1 MLDKAAELIKKSN
14 HIVVLTGAGISTD
27 SGLPDYRSNG
37 GLWDGKK
44 PEEISHFS
52 AVGKPEFVKFFAD
65 RMNDI
70 SNCKPNKAHEILA
83 KWEEQGKIKAVIT
96 QNIDSYHKDAGSKNV
111 IEMHGHLRN
120 LVCDTCSK
128 EYDNSMYTKEGKDNC
143 GLEWEC
149 TGVVRP
155 EVVLFGETLPPLAWH
170 EANEQMQKTDLV
182 IVLGTSLQVFPFNSL
197 VESVYPGK
205 APVMI
210 ITKSDTPYDHMAS
223 VRIYDNITET
233 LVEIDNRLK

>member
-1 MLDKAAELIKKSN
+1 MLDRAAELIKKSN

-83 KWEEQGKIKAVIT
+83 KWEEQGKVKSVIT
-96 QNIDSYHKDAGSKNV
+96 QNIDSYHKDAGSK
-111 IEMHGHLRN
+111 M
-120 LVCDTCSK
+120 
-128 EYDNSMYTKEGKDNC
+128 
-143 GLEWEC
+143 
-149 TGVVRP
+149 
-155 EVVLFGETLPPLAWH
+155 
-170 EANEQMQKTDLV
+170 
-182 IVLGTSLQVFPFNSL
+182 
-197 VESVYPGK
+197 
-205 APVMI
+205 
-210 ITKSDTPYDHMAS
+210 
-223 VRIYDNITET
+223 
-233 LVEIDNRLK
+233 